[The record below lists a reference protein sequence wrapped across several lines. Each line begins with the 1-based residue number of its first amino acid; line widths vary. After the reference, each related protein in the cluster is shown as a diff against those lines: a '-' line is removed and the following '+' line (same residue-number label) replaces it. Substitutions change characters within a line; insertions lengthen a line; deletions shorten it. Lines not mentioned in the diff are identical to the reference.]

1 MKGRA
6 QRAVSQQTVEPS
18 PERRRHGR
26 IERVSHQIADQR
38 GDPARPFRAVDTL
51 GAMERHGTITASMRQ
66 SADDFRRD
74 FQIAGF
80 ETLRAAQL
88 TRLGGS
94 GGALSDAR
102 LDARRRVHC
111 ALTVLGGLGSPA
123 GSCVWHVV
131 GLEQTLK
138 AWALRE
144 GWGGRPI
151 GEKTAAGVLIATL
164 GALAQS
170 YGYG

>member
-1 MKGRA
+1 MKARA
-6 QRAVSQQTVEPS
+6 KRAVSEQAIEPS

-26 IERVSHQIADQR
+26 IERVSRQIADQR

-51 GAMERHGTITASMRQ
+51 AAMERHGTITSSMRQ
-66 SADDFRRD
+66 AADDFRRD
-74 FQIAGF
+74 FQIAGLD
-80 ETLRAAQL
+80 TLRAMPL

-102 LDARRRVHC
+102 LDARRRVHR
-111 ALTVLGGLGSPA
+111 ALTGLGGPGSPA
-123 GSCVWHVV
+123 GSCLWHIV

-138 AWALRE
+138 GWALRE
-144 GWGGRPI
+144 GWSGRPI
-151 GEKTAAGVLIATL
+151 GEKTAAGVLIAAL

>member
-66 SADDFRRD
+66 AADDFRRD
-74 FQIAGF
+74 FQIAD
-80 ETLRAAQL
+80 LRALLCDAAEEGARKVL
-88 TRLGGS
+88 DHLGLGDDNASEDVRLMRDIARGVREAKREVWRTIGKGLVWLVAGGVVFWATQKM
-94 GGALSDAR
+94 GAL
-102 LDARRRVHC
+102 
-111 ALTVLGGLGSPA
+111 
-123 GSCVWHVV
+123 
-131 GLEQTLK
+131 K
-138 AWALRE
+138 
-144 GWGGRPI
+144 
-151 GEKTAAGVLIATL
+151 
-164 GALAQS
+164 
-170 YGYG
+170 